1 MILFDRKKALS
12 QILGPPPEE
21 IREEIDPAHA
31 LAEEA
36 MRAFEGKDAKG
47 FAEATK
53 AMFLHFSNSGAEA
66 GPDIPQD

>member
-12 QILGPPPEE
+12 QILGPPPKEKEE
-21 IREEIDPAHA
+21 VDPAHT

-36 MRAFEGKDAKG
+36 MKAFEGKDAKG

-53 AMFLHFSNSGAEA
+53 AMFLHFSNGQSEPPGDSGVE
-66 GPDIPQD
+66 